1 MSAEAPGGSRL
12 EDIMFRLINY
22 QSNES
27 VDQIDTMIMLS
38 LVNLMGILSVMNK
51 QPLGGATAGPLEDPA
66 ISSLLGMLSQGQN
79 PQMSRGGAPGIN
91 PALLLSLL
99 GPQGQRPENALL
111 LGLLSSMMQQPPPP
125 LPPTRQTSEKKERP
139 PELHR
144 QDQSEKAPEIDSGR
158 LRRQGNPLSWNG
170 RLG

>member
-1 MSAEAPGGSRL
+1 MTAEAPGGSRL
-12 EDIMFRLINY
+12 EDIMFRLISY
-22 QSNES
+22 QSNEN
-27 VDQIDTMIMLS
+27 VDQVYTMIMLS
-38 LVNLMGILSVMNK
+38 LVNLMGIVSAMNK
-51 QPLGGATAGPLEDPA
+51 KPQVSSARPLEDPA

-111 LGLLSSMMQQPPPP
+111 LGLLSSMMQQPPPQP
-125 LPPTRQTSEKKERP
+125 SPPRPSDKIEKRP
-139 PELHR
+139 VFSRP
-144 QDQSEKAPEIDSGR
+144 DASEKAPSKDPGE
-158 LRRQGNPLSWNG
+158 LRRQGNPLSWDG